1 MLLKSLRAFGLAATF
16 VAAAVG
22 SIWAAVPL
30 STIRA
35 MQTAA
40 PEAVNITAIS
50 VDKTSSTRHA
60 NAQTVTT
67 IDVTLTAK
75 VDVVVRTASS
85 LVPGSVIVVRYEIMH
100 SEPPTPGPQQNIIL
114 NPGEKAVAYLKHNNG
129 NNFTCAAAPGCLDK
143 L

>member
-1 MLLKSLRAFGLAATF
+1 
-16 VAAAVG
+16 
-22 SIWAAVPL
+22 
-30 STIRA
+30 
-35 MQTAA
+35 
-40 PEAVNITAIS
+40 
-50 VDKTSSTRHA
+50 
-60 NAQTVTT
+60 
-67 IDVTLTAK
+67 VTLTAK